1 MTNESGGTHAGA
13 VRVTD
18 DNRTDQRTKTAEAAP
33 LYRGTEPSKTARSY
47 IMARMNLNSC
57 PRCNGAVLDY
67 VQPTEDSTM
76 CIMCG
81 WLDRTVSESVLTEV
95 KNHLASHSS
104 STTTHTHRKT
114 TRGKPQM
121 SCWEREKK
129 RRSHMRMRP
138 EAHRNLIAS

>member
-1 MTNESGGTHAGA
+1 
-13 VRVTD
+13 
-18 DNRTDQRTKTAEAAP
+18 
-33 LYRGTEPSKTARSY
+33 
-47 IMARMNLNSC
+47 MARMNLNSC

-104 STTTHTHRKT
+104 STPTHSKATPGQASDELLG
-114 TRGKPQM
+114 TREEA
-121 SCWEREKK
+121 SISYENEA
-129 RRSHMRMRP
+129 RS
-138 EAHRNLIAS
+138 A

>member
-13 VRVTD
+13 VRVID

-57 PRCNGAVLDY
+57 PRCNGSVLDY
-67 VQPTEDSTM
+67 VQPTKDSPM

-81 WLDRTVSESVLTEV
+81 WRDRTVSESVLTEV
-95 KNHLASHSS
+95 KNHLGKSFIEHTYTHS
-104 STTTHTHRKT
+104 KA
-114 TRGKPQM
+114 TRGKPPM

-138 EAHRNLIAS
+138 EAHRNLIVS

>member
-18 DNRTDQRTKTAEAAP
+18 DNRTDQGTKTAEAAP
-33 LYRGTEPSKTARSY
+33 LYRGTEPSRTARSY

-104 STTTHTHRKT
+104 STTTHTQKSYPWQASDELLG
-114 TRGKPQM
+114 TREEASSPD
-121 SCWEREKK
+121 ENEA
-129 RRSHMRMRP
+129 RS
-138 EAHRNLIAS
+138 A

>member
-1 MTNESGGTHAGA
+1 
-13 VRVTD
+13 
-18 DNRTDQRTKTAEAAP
+18 
-33 LYRGTEPSKTARSY
+33 
-47 IMARMNLNSC
+47 MARMNLNSC

-104 STTTHTHRKT
+104 STTTHTQKNYPWQT
-114 TRGKPQM
+114 SDEWLGTREEA
-121 SCWEREKK
+121 SISYENEA
-129 RRSHMRMRP
+129 RS
-138 EAHRNLIAS
+138 A

>member
-1 MTNESGGTHAGA
+1 
-13 VRVTD
+13 
-18 DNRTDQRTKTAEAAP
+18 
-33 LYRGTEPSKTARSY
+33 
-47 IMARMNLNSC
+47 MARMNLNSC
-57 PRCNGAVLDY
+57 HRCNGAVLDY

-76 CIMCG
+76 CITCG

-104 STTTHTHRKT
+104 STTTHTHRKA
-114 TRGKPQM
+114 TRGKTQM

>member
-1 MTNESGGTHAGA
+1 
-13 VRVTD
+13 
-18 DNRTDQRTKTAEAAP
+18 
-33 LYRGTEPSKTARSY
+33 
-47 IMARMNLNSC
+47 MARMNLNSC

-104 STTTHTHRKT
+104 STPTRSKV
-114 TRGKPQM
+114 TRGKPPM

-129 RRSHMRMRP
+129 RRYHMRMRP
-138 EAHRNLIAS
+138 EAHRNLIES

>member
-1 MTNESGGTHAGA
+1 
-13 VRVTD
+13 
-18 DNRTDQRTKTAEAAP
+18 
-33 LYRGTEPSKTARSY
+33 
-47 IMARMNLNSC
+47 MARMNLNSC

-95 KNHLASHSS
+95 KNHLGKSFIEHTYTHS
-104 STTTHTHRKT
+104 KA
-114 TRGKPQM
+114 TRGKPPM